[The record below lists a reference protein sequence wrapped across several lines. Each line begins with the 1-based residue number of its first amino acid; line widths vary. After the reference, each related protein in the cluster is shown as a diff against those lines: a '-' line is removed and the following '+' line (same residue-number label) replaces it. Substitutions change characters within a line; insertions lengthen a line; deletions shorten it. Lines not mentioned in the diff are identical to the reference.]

1 VIRDRKYSPFY
12 KIVDGIVDE
21 LQDMV
26 WPGETSPRRKLKN
39 EQLEKLK
46 YSVEKLIRDSVSI
59 RHSTN
64 QKALASIHLG
74 KGHYKASIYNEM
86 LTYRIHIERCFNG
99 MIELG
104 YLKKEKRGV
113 YYPKGK
119 RYLTRY
125 SATKKL
131 LDRFPKSLGTAM
143 PAFVPQAQN
152 INLIRV
158 QQNFKTEVNG
168 VRVERKKLLEYE
180 ETSHTRLMRANL
192 QKINDTINQF
202 WFD

>member
-1 VIRDRKYSPFY
+1 
-12 KIVDGIVDE
+12 
-21 LQDMV
+21 M
-26 WPGETSPRRKLKN
+26 T
-39 EQLEKLK
+39 
-46 YSVEKLIRDSVSI
+46 
-59 RHSTN
+59 
-64 QKALASIHLG
+64 A
-74 KGHYKASIYNEM
+74 
-86 LTYRIHIERCFNG
+86 
-99 MIELG
+99 
-104 YLKKEKRGV
+104 V

-180 ETSHTRLMRANL
+180 ETSHTKLMRANL

-202 WFD
+202 WFDSLALKATQKKLIHRVYVVRILLYSAKIQPFRENGLLLTVTRRLSDAGEFSVTGRLL